1 MSQNNLKGLG
11 ATLQGRN
18 DELLREAEQQ
28 VQQQQAGQQA
38 AVADNRDRLNT
49 YWESQGVNRSKNV
62 VSGLA
67 SNFDGR
73 QDGAEAKGKDAYF
86 NPQWLDQNKLGTK
99 GEPTDGRD
107 SKVTADPKAGD
118 KPGGRYSR
126 GGGKN
131 YADDFSKPQSSGGE
145 QGQGKGQGEGE
156 RPPQLANEQQRA
168 QLHRDLQKEA
178 DERAS
183 AVELSRAQDEVT
195 NLWRY
200 GQNLDF
206 NAQQQ
211 EFGGLASQQPN
222 QPPLPGQP
230 MAPGASPASGSG
242 GAARG
247 MMGGFGGPGGGGI
260 LSGAPSDQAGAPLNA
275 PAGGPATVTAAAPAS
290 APGVVTGDTYANVAA
305 GLASLDF
312 RLPERGRVYS
322 FTTQRGL
329 IDVTARPVAHTLIS
343 RLMGLAALIAA
354 VMVVSVAS
362 RKPAREAYA
371 RLLGTVSCGV
381 LLAVLGL
388 VSLVTGIFPYLGL
401 VLIVTGIVL
410 AIRNRSLTL
419 PAAAAN

>member
-1 MSQNNLKGLG
+1 M
-11 ATLQGRN
+11 QGRN
-18 DELLREAEQQ
+18 DVLLREAEQQ

-73 QDGAEAKGKDAYF
+73 QDGIEGKGKEGYF
-86 NPQWLDQNKLGTK
+86 NSQWFDQNQLNTK
-99 GEPTDGRD
+99 GEATDSPD
-107 SKVTADPKAGD
+107 SRVAADPKAGG
-118 KPGGRYSR
+118 KPGGRFSR
-126 GGGKN
+126 DGGKN
-131 YADDFSKPQSSGGE
+131 FADDFSKPQSSGGE
-145 QGQGKGQGEGE
+145 QGQQQGEGDAE
-156 RPPQLANEQQRA
+156 RTPQLANEQQRA
-168 QLHRDLQKEA
+168 RLQFDLQKEA
-178 DERAS
+178 DERSS
-183 AVELSRAQDEVT
+183 AVELSRTGDEAT
-195 NLWRY
+195 NLWRD

-222 QPPLPGQP
+222 QPPMPDQP
-230 MAPGASPASGSG
+230 MPPGGGPASGSG
-242 GAARG
+242 QA
-247 MMGGFGGPGGGGI
+247 MGGMTGGFAGPQSGRMFAGGQGGGQGV
-260 LSGAPSDQAGAPLNA
+260 PKPLIGFLHLPQIQVQRPLLRLHPLA
-275 PAGGPATVTAAAPAS
+275 
-290 APGVVTGDTYANVAA
+290 VVTGDTYANVAA

-343 RLMGLAALIAA
+343 RLIGLAALIAA
-354 VMVVSVAS
+354 VLVVVVAS
-362 RKPAREAYA
+362 RKPARDAYA

-401 VLIVTGIVL
+401 VLIVAGIVL
-410 AIRNRSLTL
+410 AIRNRTM
-419 PAAAAN
+419 PTAVTA